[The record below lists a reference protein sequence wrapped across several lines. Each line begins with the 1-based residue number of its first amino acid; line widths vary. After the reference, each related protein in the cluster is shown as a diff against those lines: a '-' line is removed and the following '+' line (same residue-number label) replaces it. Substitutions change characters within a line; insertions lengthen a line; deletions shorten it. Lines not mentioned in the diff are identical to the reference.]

1 LPVLRA
7 QLAQVRRQQEL
18 EQAQAPRQQ
27 APVQAPRQQE
37 QEQEQ
42 VLVLVPPQQEPVQ
55 VQQHHW
61 QPPRRQSQFQRAQ
74 CHLPAREFP
83 SAFRQSVTALR
94 CLLCLLTPQTV
105 VRQLLQHHPH
115 F

>member
-1 LPVLRA
+1 VQEPVLV
-7 QLAQVRRQQEL
+7 LLQQ
-18 EQAQAPRQQ
+18 
-27 APVQAPRQQE
+27 VQAPEPVLVQQVLAQPWV
-37 QEQEQ
+37 QE
-42 VLVLVPPQQEPVQ
+42 VLVLVPPQQEPEQVQQ

-74 CHLPAREFP
+74 CHLPAREFQ
-83 SAFRQSVTALR
+83 SAFRQSVMALL

>member
-1 LPVLRA
+1 VQEPVPEPEPVL
-7 QLAQVRRQQEL
+7 LQQ
-18 EQAQAPRQQ
+18 
-27 APVQAPRQQE
+27 VQAPEPVLVQQVLAQPWV
-37 QEQEQ
+37 QE
-42 VLVLVPPQQEPVQ
+42 VLVLVPPQQEPEQVQQVQQ

-74 CHLPAREFP
+74 CHLPAREFQ
-83 SAFRQSVTALR
+83 SAFRQSVMALR

-105 VRQLLQHHPH
+105 VRQPLQHHPH